1 MRDYAGDRECRLKQ
15 QSHQER
21 HNRLWLHFTLALVLL
36 LTTACGFSDLS
47 PAPAATST
55 PAAASPTPVPPS
67 PEIAPAASPVPASP
81 TSATGIFIE
90 PGDGRAPILDEIAA
104 ARRSIDLEIYIVS
117 DDAILRALEDAA
129 RRGVEVRVILEEHPF
144 GGGGG
149 QPEIFARL
157 EAAGIAVRWG
167 NPVFRFTHIKAMVI
181 DDEVAVIMNQNLT
194 ASSFTGNRE
203 FGVVTTRPDAVRAAA
218 AIFAADWNRGAEPD
232 PGPLVVSPT
241 NARAELL
248 ALVRGADRSLDVYAE
263 VIRDPELL
271 DALIAARKRG
281 VEVRLLV
288 SPSADNAADRAKLA
302 REGIAIRLMRNIYVH
317 AKLIIADDA
326 RAFVGSQNI
335 SATSL
340 DQNRELGIIVDDPV
354 SLARLARTFEIDF
367 RASQPEEAP

>member
-1 MRDYAGDRECRLKQ
+1 
-15 QSHQER
+15 
-21 HNRLWLHFTLALVLL
+21 V
-36 LTTACGFSDLS
+36 LTTACGFPDLA

-55 PAAASPTPVPPS
+55 PEAAIPTPVPPS
-67 PEIAPAASPVPASP
+67 PEIAPAASPIPASP

-104 ARRSIDLEIYIVS
+104 ARHSIDLEIYIVT
-117 DDAILRALEDAA
+117 DEAILDALERAQ
-129 RRGVEVRVILEEHPF
+129 RRGVNVRVILEEHPF

-149 QPEIFARL
+149 QSEIFARL

-167 NPVFRFTHIKAMVI
+167 NPTFRFTHIKAMVV
-181 DDEVAVIMNQNLT
+181 DGEVVVIMNQNLT
-194 ASSFTGNRE
+194 TSSFTGNRE
-203 FGVVTTRPDAVRAAA
+203 FGVVTTRPDAVRTAA
-218 AIFAADWNRGAEPD
+218 AIFEADWTRGAEPD

-263 VIRDPELL
+263 VIRDPALL
-271 DALIAARKRG
+271 DALIDARKRG

-288 SPSADNAADRAKLA
+288 SPSADNATDREKLA
-302 REGIAIRLMRNIYVH
+302 REGIAIRLMSSIYVH
-317 AKLIIADDA
+317 AKLIVADDA

-340 DQNRELGIIVDDPV
+340 DQNRELGIIVDDPI
-354 SLARLARTFEIDF
+354 SLARLSRTFDIDF
-367 RASQPEEAP
+367 RASTPLEAP